1 MPNLTIGAPVV
12 ASLRKATKCAAPQR
26 RALPHPPSPVSGS
39 SSARGFLDRPDRRCC
54 GLHSSVR
61 GVRRGFLDCHLMVSN
76 PEDYVEPFK
85 KAGADMFTY
94 HIEATGALPPA
105 LRVRLPSRPSLPP
118 GATP

>member
-26 RALPHPPSPVSGS
+26 RALTHPPSPRIGVLIG
-39 SSARGFLDRPDRRCC
+39 ACLGQRLLDRPDRLCW
-54 GLHSSVR
+54 GLHSSAR
-61 GVRRGFLDCHLMVSN
+61 GVHRGFLDCHLMVSN

-94 HIEATGALPPA
+94 HIEATGALPP
-105 LRVRLPSRPSLPP
+105 RPTRSPS
-118 GATP
+118 